1 MPETTEL
8 RRRILHGA
16 GTRWL
21 GVGLAAVLAVAT
33 LSLIFTGRIGLYINP
48 DSAWFAGTMAVL
60 LLVGAVLTFLLPL
73 GAEDDHGHDHGGG
86 DHIDGHEEH
95 AGDHA
100 VPERDA
106 VPTRVLVIAGG
117 SIASAVVVAT
127 IVLPPASLSAE
138 LAMSRDVGGTP
149 LFAGADVLALAS
161 SGDTSTFGIAEW
173 STAFATTTSP
183 ETFAGEHV
191 GLVGFVT
198 PDPDDPDRF
207 LLTRLVITHC
217 VVDAQTA
224 TLPISA
230 PGWQDD
236 LAVGDWVSV
245 EGTVVSEAAGL
256 SVGETALTPVA
267 EPEDPYEY

>member
-1 MPETTEL
+1 MPDTTEP
-8 RRRILHGA
+8 RRRILHSA

-21 GVGLAAVLAVAT
+21 GVGLATVLAVVT
-33 LSLIFTGRIGLYINP
+33 LSLIATGRIGLYINP
-48 DSAWFAGTMAVL
+48 DSAWFAGAMAVL
-60 LLVGAVLTFLLPL
+60 VLVGAVLTFLLPL
-73 GAEDDHGHDHGGG
+73 GAEDDHGHDHGDGDHGG
-86 DHIDGHEEH
+86 DHDDHTDH
-95 AGDHA
+95 AG
-100 VPERDA
+100 PERDA
-106 VPTRVLVIAGG
+106 VPTRVLVITGG
-117 SIASAVVVAT
+117 SIASAVVVAA

-183 ETFAGEHV
+183 ETFAGDEV

-245 EGTVVSEAAGL
+245 EGTVVSDAAGL
-256 SVGETALTPVA
+256 SVGETALTAVA